1 MSEQPVSTAGQ
12 GASRYRWLDVARG
25 IGIILVAIGH
35 ALGGLIDSPLGDG
48 RDWLRQSF
56 FLIYT
61 FHMPLFFMLSG
72 ALVAR
77 RIEAD
82 RQKFAAGMVT
92 DVAWPYFLWS
102 VVQFTLIYSLGSLTN
117 RPQEALWP
125 TLAALPVVPISQ
137 FWFLYALFILH
148 GSALVAL
155 RGFGREGFLLL
166 CLALKPL
173 SFLIDMPLV
182 LRLAAMQAPWYGIG
196 VFLAAGG
203 LASIAVDRPLWVRL
217 TMPLTAAVL
226 CAIALGA
233 IPLFKPTTDLL
244 VAQAPAI
251 AGLAWNWVVFPAGL
265 MGAVAVIGLASFNLG
280 PVTSALSYL
289 GRRSMPIF
297 ILHIMGIAGMRILLA
312 KGFGVMEPAVLLPVI
327 VIAGIVVPLV
337 AFEAVAKLGWTR
349 ALGLGRA

>member
-1 MSEQPVSTAGQ
+1 MSDRTISTEVQ
-12 GASRYRWLDVARG
+12 GAGRYQWLDVARG

-48 RDWLRQSF
+48 EDWLRQSF

-77 RIEAD
+77 RIAAD
-82 RQKFAAGMVT
+82 RQKFATSLVT
-92 DVAWPYFLWS
+92 DLVWPYFLWS
-102 VVQFTLIYSLGSLTN
+102 VAQFTLIYSLGSLTN

-125 TLAALPVVPISQ
+125 TLFALPVVPISQ

-148 GSALVAL
+148 GSALVTL
-155 RGFGREGFLLL
+155 RGFGREGFLFL
-166 CLALKPL
+166 CLSLKPL
-173 SFLIDMPLV
+173 AFLIDMPLA

-203 LASIAVDRPLWVRL
+203 LASIAVERPKWVRL
-217 TMPLTAAVL
+217 IMPLIAAVL
-226 CAIALGA
+226 CTIALGA
-233 IPLFKPTTDLL
+233 IPSFKPTTDLF

-265 MGAVAVIGLASFNLG
+265 MGALAVVGLASFNLG
-280 PVTSALSYL
+280 RVTSALSYL

-297 ILHIMGIAGMRILLA
+297 ILHIMGIAGMRIVLV
-312 KGFGVMEPAVLLPVI
+312 KGMGVAEPALLLPVI
-327 VIAGIVVPLV
+327 VVAGIIVPLV
-337 AFEAVAKLGWTR
+337 AFEVVAKLGWTR